1 MSIDLF
7 GVRIHDQ
14 FLRCASGSLL
24 TPILW
29 SRYDDSEVNDEDES
43 EEEEEEEDEEEA
55 PEGKVHPNLTT
66 MVPLSYHLSQG

>member
-7 GVRIHDQ
+7 GVRNHDQ
-14 FLRCASGSLL
+14 LLRCASASLL

-66 MVPLSYHLSQG
+66 MAPP